1 METYLVMGKF
11 TQQGIQN
18 VKQTTERS
26 DHFREIAEKFGIK
39 VKEIYWLLGE
49 YDVINIVEA
58 PDSQALQ
65 ALLVRVGAWGNVR
78 TTTLRA
84 FNKNEMDGILEKMD
98 HPS

>member
-1 METYLVMGKF
+1 METYLVMGQF

-26 DHFREIAEKFGIK
+26 EHFREIAEKFGIK
-39 VKEIYWLLGE
+39 VKEIYWLLGD

-84 FNKNEMDGILEKMD
+84 FNKNEMDGILNKMD